1 MPRALIIE
9 DNRQMADNLRK
20 MLDLLGLETEV
31 AYGPRTGMLNLAK
44 EPDVVFLDLLMPGM
58 DGFEVLGY
66 IRRQPGLDK
75 VPVIIVTSDDQPE
88 TALKAKQTGALAL
101 IIKPPT
107 IELLEKHLKELK
119 LI

>member
-9 DNRQMADNLRK
+9 DNRQMAENLRK
-20 MLDLLGLETEV
+20 MLELLGLETEI
-31 AYGPRTGMLNLAK
+31 AFGPRTGLINLANI
-44 EPDVVFLDLLMPGM
+44 PDVVFLDLMMPGM

-66 IRRQPGLDK
+66 IRRQPGLDQ

-88 TALKAKQTGALAL
+88 TARKARKTGALAL

-107 IELLEKHLKELK
+107 MELLEKHLQDLK

>member
-20 MLDLLGLETEV
+20 MLTFHGLETEV
-31 AYGPRTGMLNLAK
+31 AFGPRTGLLNLAK
-44 EPDVVFLDLLMPGM
+44 VPDVVFLDLMMPGM

-66 IRRQPGLDK
+66 IRRQPGLEK
-75 VPVIIVTSDDQPE
+75 VPVIIITSDDQPE
-88 TALKAKQTGALAL
+88 TARKARDTGALAL

-107 IELLEKHLKELK
+107 IELLEKQLKDLK

>member
-1 MPRALIIE
+1 MSRALIIE

-20 MLDLLGLETEV
+20 MLELLGLETEI
-31 AYGPRTGMLNLAK
+31 AYGPRTGMLNLSK
-44 EPDVVFLDLLMPGM
+44 KPDVVFLDLIMPGM

-66 IRRQPGLDK
+66 IRRHPGLDK

-88 TALKAKQTGALAL
+88 TARKARKTGALAL

-107 IELLEKHLKELK
+107 IELLEKHLQDLN